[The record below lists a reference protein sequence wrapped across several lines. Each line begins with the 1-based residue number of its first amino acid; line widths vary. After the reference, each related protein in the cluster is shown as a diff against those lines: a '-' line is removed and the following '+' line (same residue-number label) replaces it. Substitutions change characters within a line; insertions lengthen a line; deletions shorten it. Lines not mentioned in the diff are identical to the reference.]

1 MKRITLIVLF
11 TTSLSFITKAQDLNC
26 TVDVITNSIQVT
38 NKQIFDDLK
47 NSVIQFLNNRKWVK
61 GEVAPN
67 EKIDCNFVIEVT
79 KFEIDVIQ
87 ANISIQSSRTI
98 FNTSYNTKIFSYID
112 NAVTFKY
119 AQFQTLEF
127 QENSYNS
134 NLTSLLAFYANIVV
148 GLDFD
153 TYQLNG
159 GDPYFRK
166 ALNIR
171 DVANIGTGQAGGW
184 ESGAGNGSRNKYFL
198 IDNLLDPRFK
208 PLRSA
213 LYRYHIKGLDVMWND
228 MEAGRT
234 EIYQSVKDLKQVYD
248 ALPNAFML
256 KLFFNSK
263 TEELIQVFS
272 KSSPTQKTKV
282 VELLSRMDPSNRSKY
297 EDGILKARN

>member
-1 MKRITLIVLF
+1 MKRLLIALTIVLGISVH
-11 TTSLSFITKAQDLNC
+11 TSAQDLNC
-26 TVDVITNSIQVT
+26 TVDVITNQVQVT

-47 NSVIQFLNNRKWVK
+47 NSIIQFMNNRKWVD

-67 EKIDCNFVIEVT
+67 EKIDCNII
-79 KFEIDVIQ
+79 FEITNFKIDQFQ
-87 ANISIQSSRTI
+87 ANINIQSSRTVY
-98 FNTSYNTKIFSYID
+98 NSSYNTTVFTYVD
-112 NAVTFKY
+112 NQVDFQY
-119 AQFQTLEF
+119 AQFQSLEY
-127 QENSYNS
+127 QENSYTN
-134 NLTSLLAFYANIVV
+134 NLTSVLAFYANIII

-171 DVANIGTGQAGGW
+171 DVANIGTGQSGGW
-184 ESGAGNGSRNKYFL
+184 QSAAGNGSRNRYFL

-208 PLRSA
+208 PLRTA
-213 LYRYHIKGLDVMWND
+213 LYQYHIKGLDVMSTD
-228 MEAGRT
+228 IDGGRG
-234 EIYQSVKDLKQVYD
+234 EIYQSVKNLKQVFD

-256 KLFFNSK
+256 KLFFNAK

-272 KSSPTQKTKV
+272 QATPTQKNKV
-282 VELLSRMDPSNRSKY
+282 VELLAKMDPSNRSRY